1 MDMNQLLHAHQI
13 AVFGKSRTTASA
25 PRAAYR
31 DTITLLAGRIRD
43 LREDGGAD
51 VSAARFVIGDRAA
64 CAPLPR
70 TA

>member
-13 AVFGKSRTTASA
+13 AVIGKARTTARG

-31 DTITLLAGRIRD
+31 DSIALLAGRIRD

-51 VSAARFVIGDRAA
+51 VSAARVIVGDGAA
-64 CAPLPR
+64 SA
-70 TA
+70 A

>member
-13 AVFGKSRTTASA
+13 AVFGKARTTASA

-31 DTITLLAGRIRD
+31 DTIVLLAGRIRD

-51 VSAARFVIGDRAA
+51 VNAARFVIGDRTACGACSAA
-64 CAPLPR
+64 
-70 TA
+70 